1 MIRNKFKK
9 GNSLLEILLAIA
21 IFTAGSIVVALLV
34 INAGITMRYAEESS
48 KALLYAKEGIEGM
61 KSIRDQSFSNLIGE
75 NVGNHGVAIIDGSW
89 SLSGPSTLEEDHYT
103 RIISISTVTA
113 TTSKITSTVSW
124 NFTEGKVNQVQLTTY
139 LTDW

>member
-48 KALLYAKEGIEGM
+48 KALLYAREGIEAM
-61 KSIRDQSFSNLIGE
+61 KSIRDQSFLNLTN
-75 NVGNHGVAIIDGSW
+75 NVGDHGVVITGGNWGFSGS
-89 SLSGPSTLEEDHYT
+89 STLEEDHYT
-103 RIISISTVTA
+103 RIISISTITA

-124 NFTEGKVNQVQLTTY
+124 NFTETKANQIQLTTY

>member
-48 KALLYAKEGIEGM
+48 KALLYAKEGIEAM
-61 KSIRDQSFSNLIGE
+61 KSIRDQNFSNLIGE

-89 SLSGPSTLEEDHYT
+89 SFSGSSTLEEYHYT
-103 RIISISTVTA
+103 RIISISAVTA
-113 TTSKITSTVSW
+113 TTSKVTSTVSW